1 MRALE
6 VIHRASIYTLLLA
19 VLPAA
24 CGYTSG
30 FDLASGGTRK
40 IAVQIA
46 GNQTFRQR
54 LEIPLTHELVR
65 QLPIRTGL
73 IITSHSNADAILE
86 VSINDVLDRT
96 LVIGSTPVLEGGLI
110 FAVKMRLVD
119 QKTGSVLRE
128 RTIMDRAEFRVPIGE
143 NAVSAT
149 SEAAHD
155 LARKVLL
162 ALESDF

>member
-73 IITSHSNADAILE
+73 IITSHSDADAILE

-96 LVIGSTPVLEGGLI
+96 LVIGSTPVLEGGKSELQ
-110 FAVKMRLVD
+110 KLD
-119 QKTGSVLRE
+119 QIAWPQVGKTELTVSGVRVSGIRCEGDVLYFE
-128 RTIMDRAEFRVPIGE
+128 VGK
-143 NAVSAT
+143 
-149 SEAAHD
+149 AA
-155 LARKVLL
+155 K
-162 ALESDF
+162 